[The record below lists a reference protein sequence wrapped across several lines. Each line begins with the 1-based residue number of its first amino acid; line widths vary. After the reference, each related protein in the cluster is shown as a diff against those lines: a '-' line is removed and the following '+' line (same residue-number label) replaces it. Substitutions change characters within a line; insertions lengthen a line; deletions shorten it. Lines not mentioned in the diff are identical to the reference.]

1 MIEFLSD
8 DNDAALVSGDRTAFT
23 FEVIDKRRNV
33 TKPYSPLDA
42 FSNRGYVSRFQD
54 WNVFPYGEH
63 NALPLYVRNVV
74 YANSIV
80 PGILNK
86 KTGLNWGR
94 GPQLYEEHH
103 EDGQLVRKYLS
114 SPAIKKWLDSW
125 NADRFILKGTV
136 DFSHIESYYAKF
148 IYRKGW
154 RVGAEPFVDRLEHV
168 QPYRPM
174 VVGKKQI
181 PTHIIMERKDDVNYY
196 DIFPLQNPEDE
207 LIRAAQTI
215 MYSNLPSF
223 CSDFFSIP
231 QILGSIPWIEQSTNV
246 PAFLAAL
253 SKNSIN
259 IKYHIT
265 SPQEY
270 WNQKRAELKQQCEDK
285 NITYNEKMFKALK
298 RKILKDVQSV
308 LSSIENAGK
317 FWHSEQVMFVEGA
330 NILELGWKITP
341 IDQKM
346 NDVVRAY
353 IDIADKAD
361 RSAATGVGIHGALGN
376 ISDNG
381 KSDSGSEQFYALNNY
396 LQTGIDIPEMVIMEP
411 VNFAIRQ
418 NFKDSGLK
426 LGFYHTEPQ
435 RQQDM
440 SKTDRNKL
448 ADGSQQN

>member
-8 DNDAALVSGDRTAFT
+8 DAAIVQGDRTAFT
-23 FEVIDKRRNV
+23 FEVIDKRRGS
-33 TKPYSPLDA
+33 TQPWSPLDA
-42 FSNRGYVSRFQD
+42 FANRGYVSRFAD
-54 WNVFPYGEH
+54 WNVFPYGEN
-63 NALPLYVRNVV
+63 NALPLYIRNVV

-103 EDGQLVRKYLS
+103 EDGILVRKYKAD
-114 SPAIKKWLDSW
+114 PAIQKWLDSW
-125 NADRFILKGTV
+125 NSDRFLLKATV
-136 DFSHIESYYAKF
+136 DFSHIESYYARFTFK
-148 IYRKGW
+148 RGW
-154 RVGAEPFVDRLEHV
+154 RVGDTPYIDRLDHV

-174 VVGKKQI
+174 VVGKKNV
-181 PTHIIMERKDDVNYY
+181 PTHIILERKDDPNYY
-196 DIFPLQNPEDE
+196 DVFPLQKPEE
-207 LIRAAQTI
+207 PLVRSAQTI

-231 QILGSIPWIEQSTNV
+231 HILGSIPWIEQSTNV
-246 PAFLAAL
+246 PKFLDAL

-270 WNQKRAELKQQCEDK
+270 WIQKREELKKQCEEK
-285 NITYNEKMFKALK
+285 NITFRDTMFKALR
-298 RKILKDVQSV
+298 RKILKDVRTV

-317 FWHSEQVMFVEGA
+317 FWHSEQVLFVDGG
-330 NILELGWKITP
+330 NVLELGWKITP

-346 NDVVRAY
+346 NDVVTAH
-353 IDIADKAD
+353 IEIANKAD
-361 RSAATGVGIHGALGN
+361 RSLATGVGIHGALGN
-376 ISDNG
+376 ISETG
-381 KSDSGSEQFYALNNY
+381 KSDSGSEQYYALNNY
-396 LQTGIDIPEMVIMEP
+396 LMTGIDIPEMVIMEP
-411 VNFAIRQ
+411 VNFALKQ
-418 NFKDSGLK
+418 NFPDSGLK

-440 SKTDRNKL
+440 SKTDRNKIS
-448 ADGSQQN
+448 DYRNGN